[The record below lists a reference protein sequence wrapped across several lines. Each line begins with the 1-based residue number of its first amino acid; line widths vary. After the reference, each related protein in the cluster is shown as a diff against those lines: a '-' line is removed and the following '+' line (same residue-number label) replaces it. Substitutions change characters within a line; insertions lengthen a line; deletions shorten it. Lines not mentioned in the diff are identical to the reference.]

1 MRFRLPMSLP
11 VHQVTIPSWGAVFI
25 NLTIIGLL
33 IVAILSPSCAQAQTD
48 QSSVVINHT
57 RHPEERSYRF
67 LDGGRQLFESL
78 RARVPG
84 AVLRFRLIPLK
95 PEVDLKQ
102 VRLRLAGET
111 FETPIHITE
120 DFRFELPNNDLAFK
134 EDAVILSN
142 YSETELRF
150 IAEVKSP
157 DLPENRLRLGELRVN
172 CEVFVKT
179 LRFREKTDIVSLSKR
194 ALLAVLSNPCLFEKP
209 TIPFLA
215 EHPIFK
221 VSLSHGSRHV
231 QLPLRSL
238 YGQRLHPISIFGPG
252 DLQNGWLQLH
262 PLEELSFTPP
272 LSDTSW
278 PDDTLIEIEFVED

>member
-1 MRFRLPMSLP
+1 MTASLLVLP
-11 VHQVTIPSWGAVFI
+11 A
-25 NLTIIGLL
+25 L
-33 IVAILSPSCAQAQTD
+33 ISAWPMNAYAQSTP
-48 QSSVVINHT
+48 QSVEVNHT

-67 LDGGRQLFESL
+67 LHGGRQFFESL

-95 PEVDLKQ
+95 LEVDLKQ

-215 EHPIFK
+215 EQPIFK

-262 PLEELSFTPP
+262 PLEELAFIPP

-278 PDDTLIEIEFVED
+278 PDDTLIEIEFMED